1 MQRERRLPS
10 YREDISA
17 EMSVP
22 TFLCTGNVIEGLC
35 KEMSEERKKLLKQL
49 LHLSSIGISMVLAIV
64 FGLVIGVYLDRWLGT
79 EPWLTIVFLLFG
91 VVAAF
96 RNMFHIIR
104 KYGFPE
110 EEADNQ
116 ADNVTDDSHPR
127 S

>member
-1 MQRERRLPS
+1 
-10 YREDISA
+10 
-17 EMSVP
+17 
-22 TFLCTGNVIEGLC
+22 
-35 KEMSEERKKLLKQL
+35 MSEERKKLLKQL

-79 EPWLTIVFLLFG
+79 EPWLTIVFLIFG

-110 EEADNQ
+110 EEADDRAN
-116 ADNVTDDSHPR
+116 NVNDDSHSR
-127 S
+127 A